1 MISAELKIKIYSSCL
16 PFRPSPNA
24 AMAPNAIAQQMLNIP
39 TATPAKK
46 ITKLIFPPRG
56 CVDCKMPFCNVAQ
69 LNLLDRPMHITVVVV
84 MIWFKCDL
92 IMPMLYQK
100 CK

>member
-1 MISAELKIKIYSSCL
+1 M

-46 ITKLIFPPRG
+46 ITKLIFPPG
-56 CVDCKMPFCNVAQ
+56 NVLIAKC
-69 LNLLDRPMHITVVVV
+69 HFV
-84 MIWFKCDL
+84 MWHS
-92 IMPMLYQK
+92 
-100 CK
+100 